1 MFEIE
6 RSLRYRVVEIERVH
20 CNTFMESKIVFEI
33 RKLQKLKSY
42 EVTLP
47 GVTDRK
53 RGFHI
58 DYYQLFIAV
67 PKIF

>member
-1 MFEIE
+1 
-6 RSLRYRVVEIERVH
+6 
-20 CNTFMESKIVFEI
+20 MESKIVFEI

-42 EVTLP
+42 EVALP

-58 DYYQLFIAV
+58 DYYQLFVAV